1 VSTQRTFRSPRKWQ
15 EQKPR
20 TARSAPAPRQTR
32 GEREEY
38 RPRCP
43 HYPACCGY
51 PFIQLPYRQQLEKKR
66 EIVAN
71 ALASYPSLGTLS
83 VPLPVASPSYL
94 GYRTRVKLAVRRV
107 AGQVCIGLY
116 EPDSHKVMDISAC
129 PVHPEP
135 VNRVVQFLKQ
145 AIEKLDIAP
154 YDEEHDTGQLRY
166 IDVRYSLWQHKML
179 LTLVTRH
186 MHFPQ
191 VRDLTR
197 ELERRFP
204 FISGIVQ
211 NIHDK
216 PGNVIWGDR
225 FYPLRGRDTLLER
238 IGPFRIAIPVN
249 AFSQTNP
256 PVARKLYETAL
267 DWAGLNGEEIAVDL
281 YCGIGPI
288 SLYLASRAKLVI
300 GIDDNVAS
308 VNVAK
313 ENARRNGYHNC
324 RFFAGDAAEKL
335 QETATNLARI
345 DVVVANPPRKGLS
358 PEALAALAA
367 IAVPRIIYVSCDPV
381 TLARDLDRLHQAGYT
396 LTRVQPFDM
405 FPQTD
410 QVETVVLLER
420 KPEVVEVAKPDYSQ
434 ENSENLSPS

>member
-1 VSTQRTFRSPRKWQ
+1 MSFQRSFSSNRRRD
-15 EQKPR
+15 QKAKDQRPAPTPR
-20 TARSAPAPRQTR
+20 TARGNQ
-32 GEREEY
+32 EEY

-43 HYPACCGY
+43 HYPACHGC
-51 PFIQLPYRQQLEKKR
+51 PFLRFPYRQQLEKKR
-66 EIVAN
+66 EIVVN
-71 ALASYPSLGTLS
+71 ALAAYPALS
-83 VPLPVASPSYL
+83 ALPVPLPLASPAQF

-107 AGQVCIGLY
+107 EGQVRIGLY
-116 EPDSHKVMDISAC
+116 IPDTHQVVDISAC

-145 AIEKLDIAP
+145 AIERLDIVP
-154 YDEEHDTGQLRY
+154 YDEVHDTGQLRY
-166 IDVRYSLWQHKML
+166 IDLRYSSWQHTVL

-204 FISGIVQ
+204 FLSGIVQ

-238 IGPFRIAIPVN
+238 IGPFRICIPVN
-249 AFSQTNP
+249 AFSQANP

-267 DWAGLNGEEIAVDL
+267 DWAGLNGEEVALDL

-288 SLYLASRAKLVI
+288 ALYLASRAKLVI
-300 GIDDNVAS
+300 GIDDNVGAI
-308 VNVAK
+308 NVAK

-324 RFFAGDAAEKL
+324 RFFVGDAAEKL
-335 QETATNLARI
+335 RETATNLARI
-345 DVVVANPPRKGLS
+345 DVIVANPPRKGLS
-358 PEALAALAA
+358 PEAFAALVATS
-367 IAVPRIIYVSCDPV
+367 VPRLIYVSCDPI
-381 TLARDLDRLHQAGYT
+381 TLARDLDRL
-396 LTRVQPFDM
+396 
-405 FPQTD
+405 
-410 QVETVVLLER
+410 
-420 KPEVVEVAKPDYSQ
+420 
-434 ENSENLSPS
+434 N

>member
-1 VSTQRTFRSPRKWQ
+1 M
-15 EQKPR
+15 
-20 TARSAPAPRQTR
+20 ARSGPVPRQAY

-38 RPRCP
+38 QARCP
-43 HYPACCGY
+43 HYPACHGC
-51 PFIQLPYRQQLEKKR
+51 PFIKFPYRQQLEKKR
-66 EIVAN
+66 EIVVS
-71 ALASYPSLGTLS
+71 ALAAYPTLS
-83 VPLPVASPSYL
+83 PLPVPLPVPSPSQF
-94 GYRTRVKLAVRRV
+94 GYRTRVKLVVRRV
-107 AGQVCIGLY
+107 EGQVRIGLY
-116 EPDSHKVMDISAC
+116 VPDTHQVVDISAC

-135 VNRVVQFLKQ
+135 VNRIVQFLKQ
-145 AIEKLDIAP
+145 AIERFDIIP

-166 IDVRYSLWQHKML
+166 IDIRYSSWQHQAM

-204 FISGIVQ
+204 FLSGIVQ

-216 PGNVIWGDR
+216 PGNVIWGER

-238 IGPFRIAIPVN
+238 VGPFRICIPVN
-249 AFSQTNP
+249 AFSQSNP

-267 DWAGLNGEEIAVDL
+267 GWAGLDGEEIAVDL

-300 GIDDNVAS
+300 GIDDNVGAI
-308 VNVAK
+308 NVAK

-335 QETATNLARI
+335 RETATNLARI
-345 DVVVANPPRKGLS
+345 DIVVANPPRKGLS
-358 PEALAALAA
+358 PETFAALVAA
-367 IAVPRIIYVSCDPV
+367 TVPRIVYVSCDPI
-381 TLARDLDRLHQAGYT
+381 TLARDLDRLTQAGYT
-396 LTRVQPFDM
+396 ALRVQPFDM

-410 QVETVVLLER
+410 QVETVALLER
-420 KPEVVEVAKPDYSQ
+420 QREAVEVTKPEYSRETVEDLGTS
-434 ENSENLSPS
+434 